1 MLRSSV
7 TDEQGV
13 RSSYTAW
20 LQPDTPEEMAKNA
33 ETWRSV
39 DFSLSVLFHGRC
51 LTHEVLTLKND
62 EQNMIVKGLHESFNS
77 GTLECANGAGGAVDS
92 VLKAT

>member
-1 MLRSSV
+1 MNRGFEALTLRDYNL
-7 TDEQGV
+7 T
-13 RSSYTAW
+13 
-20 LQPDTPEEMAKNA
+20 LHTPEEMAKNA

-39 DFSLSVLFHGRC
+39 DFSLSVLFHRLC

-62 EQNMIVKGLHESFNS
+62 EQNTIVKGLHESFNS
-77 GTLECANGAGGAVDS
+77 GTLECANGAGGAVAS